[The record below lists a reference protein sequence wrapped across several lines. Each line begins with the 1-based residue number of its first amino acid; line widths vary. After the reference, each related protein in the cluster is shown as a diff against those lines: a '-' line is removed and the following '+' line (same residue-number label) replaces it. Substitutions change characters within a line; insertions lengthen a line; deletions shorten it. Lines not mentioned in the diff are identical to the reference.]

1 MSINCRKCYRRHK
14 SWLTLAKCQWPRA
27 TWVQGNPPLPG
38 PCFAVVSHCHPGCT
52 VTLWATLAEAMQ
64 SKGLIDRLACGGGC
78 YRAHRLLRLD
88 SGPKGS

>member
-1 MSINCRKCYRRHK
+1 V
-14 SWLTLAKCQWPRA
+14 A
-27 TWVQGNPPLPG
+27 G
-38 PCFAVVSHCHPGCT
+38 PCFAVLSFCHPGAT

-88 SGPKGS
+88 SGN